1 MEYFAMRQP
10 LSGVKISA
18 ASIVLLALS
27 VSAFGQTAQSPTSL
41 QVPTAGAAQED
52 QATRRL
58 SIDDAVQLAMEQN
71 LGIRIQRIDPQ
82 VQDMGVAQSRS
93 FWTPNLTASSAKS
106 SNAQPATS
114 VLAPAYTNGQYS
126 GGVGLNQ
133 ILPWGANYSANVT
146 SARQTTTNVWNN
158 YSPQL
163 QSGLNFNYTQP
174 LVRNFRIDQIRQQYS
189 LSKKVRDLSDIQLRS
204 VVVQTIR
211 QVKNAYWDLAYSIN
225 NLAAQRTSLELA
237 QQSLH
242 DNQRRVQIGTM
253 APIDIVQAQAE
264 VASNEQN
271 VIVAEAQIKQAE
283 DRLRALIFDPA
294 TPNFWTMK
302 LEPTDTAPFDEQH
315 MDLDGAIRNAL
326 DKRAD
331 LQQAK
336 NSLQQ
341 SDINLKYYHN
351 QILPDV
357 NAQVN
362 YGTVGYGGVQLSSVD
377 PGAIAA
383 GIVPARSVVT
393 SRGYSSVLGDVFS
406 SAYPQW
412 SVGVQIGYP
421 IGGST
426 AEANLARTRLQY
438 QEAQLQLKNLEL
450 QVVTQVRDAARSV
463 QTNTQRVKSAKVAR
477 ELQEKKLEAE
487 EKKMAAGMS
496 SPFFVFQAQRDLSA
510 ARTVEIQA
518 ISDFNKSLVDFDAVQ
533 QVPLTGTGGTV
544 VTAGTG
550 AVQTGSSAIVRSGG
564 D

>member
-1 MEYFAMRQP
+1 MRQP
-10 LSGVKISA
+10 LSRVKISA

-52 QATRRL
+52 QTTRRL

-82 VQDMGVAQSRS
+82 VQDMSVAQSRS
-93 FWTPNLTASSAKS
+93 FWTPNLTASSARS
-106 SNAQPATS
+106 SASQPATS
-114 VLAPAYTNGQYS
+114 VVAPAYTNGQYA
-126 GGVGLNQ
+126 GGLGFNQ
-133 ILPWGANYSANVT
+133 ILPWGANYSANLNA
-146 SARQTTTNVWNN
+146 SRLTTTSVSST
-158 YSPQL
+158 YSPLL

-189 LSKKVRDLSDIQLRS
+189 LSKKVRDLSDIQLGA

-211 QVKNAYWDLAYSIN
+211 QVKNAYWDLSYAIN

-242 DNQRRVQIGTM
+242 DNERRVEIGTM

-264 VASNEQN
+264 VASNQQN

-283 DRLRALIFDPA
+283 DRLRALIFDPQ

-302 LEPTDTAPFDEQH
+302 LEPTDTAPFQEQQ
-315 MDLDGAIRNAL
+315 MDLDGAIRSAL
-326 DKRAD
+326 DKRSD

-341 SDINLKYYHN
+341 SDINLKYYRN

-362 YGTVGYGGVQLSSVD
+362 YGTIGVGGSQLSPAD
-377 PGAIAA
+377 YAAIAA
-383 GIVPARSVVT
+383 GIPQARNVISQR
-393 SRGYSSVLGDVFS
+393 SYGSVLGDIFS
-406 SAYPQW
+406 NAYPQW

-421 IGGST
+421 IGAST

-450 QVVTQVRDAARSV
+450 QVVTQVRDAARNV
-463 QTNTQRVKSAKVAR
+463 QTNGQRVKSARAAR

-496 SPFFVFQAQRDLSA
+496 SPFFVFQAQRDLSG

-518 ISDFNKSLVDFDAVQ
+518 ISDYNKSLVDFDAVQ
-533 QVPLTGTGGTV
+533 HVPLTGTGGTV